1 MRKLILLLIII
12 FLGLGVALA
21 ESQVKVFSTGGAT
34 VKLKNYWA
42 GVDYQIIYENLA
54 NAPEILVKTFNKD
67 GSLKTSSEFTLRFL
81 DKDGF
86 ELFHK
91 NCRIRNFTIDNS
103 DKTTKLVYRGSVV
116 FPVWLYKQI
125 ASIAL
130 DYTKTR

>member
-1 MRKLILLLIII
+1 MKKLIFLLIII
-12 FLGLGVALA
+12 FLSSSVALA

-42 GVDYQIIYENLA
+42 GADYQIIYENLI
-54 NAPEILVKTFNKD
+54 NAPEILVKTFNKNEP
-67 GSLKTSSEFTLRFL
+67 SKTSAELTLRFL

-103 DKTTKLVYRGSVV
+103 DKTTRLVYRGSVI
-116 FPVWLYKQI
+116 FPSWLYKQI

-130 DYTKTR
+130 DYTNTR